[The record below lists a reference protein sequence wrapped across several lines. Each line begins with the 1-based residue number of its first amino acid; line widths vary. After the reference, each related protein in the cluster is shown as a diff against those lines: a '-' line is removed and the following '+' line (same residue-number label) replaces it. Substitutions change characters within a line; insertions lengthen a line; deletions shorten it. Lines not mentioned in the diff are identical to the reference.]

1 MNSKTKKIF
10 ICLISILFI
19 VLFVLSVLNKKT
31 EIEDSVV
38 ENTVELQKT
47 AVEKKEI
54 NNLLNMTER
63 DRIEYYASTF
73 IRKIEAEEYENAYK
87 MLNQDFKANYFPTI
101 VDFQMYVDEKFP
113 SSIAIEY
120 NNIERNGTTYIL
132 WLNMFNPLAVDKS
145 NARAMK
151 IIVKENAINDFE
163 ISFSADE

>member
-1 MNSKTKKIF
+1 
-10 ICLISILFI
+10 
-19 VLFVLSVLNKKT
+19 
-31 EIEDSVV
+31 
-38 ENTVELQKT
+38 
-47 AVEKKEI
+47 
-54 NNLLNMTER
+54 MTER

-73 IRKIEAEEYENAYK
+73 IRKIEAEEYETAYK

>member
-1 MNSKTKKIF
+1 MF
-10 ICLISILFI
+10 IALFA
-19 VLFVLSVLNKKT
+19 LSVLHKKS
-31 EIEDSVV
+31 EIEDNRI

-47 AVEKKEI
+47 VVEKKEI

-73 IRKIEAEEYENAYK
+73 IRKIEAEEYETAYK
-87 MLNQDFKANYFPTI
+87 MLNQDFKENYFPTI

-113 SSIAIEY
+113 NSIAIEY
-120 NNIERNGTTYIL
+120 DNIERNGTTYIL

-145 NARAMK
+145 NARPMK

-163 ISFSADE
+163 LSFSADE